1 MNSTIETAIAKFT
14 TDALPTLFAQI
25 RDETQRQLD
34 ATLAARDLQSKAR
47 PSTQPGDH
55 KLRLIFPRFASGDP
69 TDWLFNVEQYFKYY
83 DTLPADRLLI
93 MSMHLDSPASRWYQG
108 LLSDHKIGSWDDF
121 TAALQYRF
129 GPSEFE
135 DPVGQLSRVT
145 QTGSVLDYQA
155 TFEELASRVRGFSSH
170 NLMSIFIAGL
180 QPRLRR
186 AVQSHRPIDLHDA
199 FSLARLHEAQIAD
212 LSYNRM
218 TQSRQSIYTTS
229 ATKPLALEAPLVA
242 PTQPHL
248 PVKRLTVDEMQQRR
262 QAGLCFNCDEK
273 FVRGHKCK
281 GRATLL
287 YLEGTEDE
295 PELEDHYSLPL
306 TEPDQPETEIS
317 LNALLGRYSTK
328 AMRMLGYISSHP
340 VQVLVDSGSTNNF
353 ISRRTAQFLKLP
365 TSPTTLFRVRV
376 GNGAAL
382 QCNEL
387 CKEVSLSIQSHS
399 FATDLFVLDLEGSDV
414 VLGVQWLETLG
425 PILTD
430 WSKLHMEFNYKGHQI
445 HLQGESKPNAKAI
458 SSAGLNKLITS
469 KGVGSSY
476 MCFTVLTPEPDNTLS
491 PPHTIIP
498 SLQPLLQQFQILFQI
513 PSTLPP
519 SRTID
524 HRIPLKKGIDAI
536 NVRPYRYPQ
545 FQKNEIE
552 CLVADLLQSGAIRPS
567 QSAFSSP
574 VLLVKKKDGTWRFCV
589 DYRALNAATIRDRF
603 PIPTVDELLDELHGA
618 SVFSKLDLRSGYH
631 QIRVHAPDIHK
642 TAFRTHHG
650 HFEFVVMPFGLCNA
664 PSTFQALMNEVFQP
678 LLRKFVVIFFDDIL
692 IYSCSLEAH
701 LQHLQ
706 QVFQILHD
714 NQLFVKS
721 SKCTFAASEIAFLGH
736 IISAAGVAADPSKL
750 SAVSTWPPPNNQ
762 RQLRSFLGLTG
773 YYRRFVRHYAS
784 IAAPLTDLLTK
795 DGFHWSHKEQEAF
808 EQLKMA
814 LMTAPVL
821 SLPDFNRPFIVETDA
836 SGVGIGAVLSQ
847 DKHPVA
853 FYSKKLSPLMQGKS
867 TYIREMFAIQ
877 TAVMKWRQYLLG
889 RHFVIRTDHR
899 SLHHMLQQT
908 VQTPEQQQF
917 CSKLVGYDF
926 SIEYKPGASNA
937 AADALSR
944 VHESAPRPVF
954 MSLSRPLC
962 SALDS
967 LQIEL
972 LSDKHTKHIID
983 GILTTPS
990 SWADWTFSGGLL
1002 GYKGRLYLPSSSP
1015 LIPTLLFDY
1024 HASLLGGHS
1033 GVQRTF
1039 QRLATHF
1046 MWKGMHKSVETFV
1059 QACDICQKCKPT
1071 NHSPYGLLQ
1080 PIAVPDELWADLSM
1094 DFVTHLPSSGG
1105 YTAILVVV
1113 DRFSKGIHLAPL
1125 PPHYTATK
1133 VAQVFWEIVGKLHGM
1148 PKSIIS
1154 DRDPIFQSTFWKELF
1169 RLQGTKL
1176 RFSSAY
1182 HPESDGQTERMN
1194 RCVEQF
1200 LRSFVHD
1207 QPSKWARILSWAE
1220 FHHNTTFTA
1229 ATGMT
1234 PFEATY
1240 GRKPPSLL
1248 AYCTGTSTIPAVDHD
1263 LASRYAIISQLKTNL
1278 AKAQEAMK
1286 ISADKHRT
1294 KYEFHQGQLVLL
1306 KLQPFRQVSLRRHS
1320 SHKLSLRYY
1329 GPYC

>member
-1 MNSTIETAIAKFT
+1 METRTKEIQNIQTQLLETNKSITDLKATMNSTIETAIAKFT

-34 ATLAARDLQSKAR
+34 ATLVARDLQPKAR
-47 PSTQPGDH
+47 LSTQPGDH
-55 KLRLIFPRFASGDP
+55 KLRLIFPRFASG
-69 TDWLFNVEQYFKYY
+69 
-83 DTLPADRLLI
+83 LL
-93 MSMHLDSPASRWYQG
+93 A
-108 LLSDHKIGSWDDF
+108 DHKIGSWEDF

-155 TFEELASRVRGFSSH
+155 TFEDLASRVRGFSSH

-180 QPRLRR
+180 QPCLRR
-186 AVQSHRPIDLHDA
+186 AVQTQRPIDLHDA
-199 FSLARLHEAQIAD
+199 FSLARLHEAQIAE

-218 TQSRQSIYTTS
+218 AQPKQPIYTTS
-229 ATKPLALEAPLVA
+229 TTKISAMEAPLVA
-242 PTQPHL
+242 HTQPRI
-248 PVKRLTVDEMQQRR
+248 PVKCLTADEMQQRR

-295 PELEDHYSLPL
+295 PELENQYTLPL
-306 TEPDQPETEIS
+306 TDLDQPETEIS
-317 LNALLGRYSTK
+317 LNALLGHYSTK
-328 AMRMLGYISSHP
+328 SMRMLGYISSHP
-340 VQVLVDSGSTNNF
+340 VQILVDNGSTNNF

-376 GNGAAL
+376 GN
-382 QCNEL
+382 
-387 CKEVSLSIQSHS
+387 
-399 FATDLFVLDLEGSDV
+399 EGYDV

-425 PILTD
+425 PVLTD
-430 WSKLHMEFNYKGHQI
+430 WSKLHMEFNYKGQQI

-491 PPHTIIP
+491 PPHT
-498 SLQPLLQQFQILFQI
+498 
-513 PSTLPP
+513 
-519 SRTID
+519 
-524 HRIPLKKGIDAI
+524 
-536 NVRPYRYPQ
+536 
-545 FQKNEIE
+545 
-552 CLVADLLQSGAIRPS
+552 SGAIRPS

-631 QIRVHAPDIHK
+631 QIRIHEPDIHK

-678 LLRKFVVIFFDDIL
+678 LLRKFIVIFFYDIL

-701 LQHLQ
+701 LQHLH

-736 IISAAGVAADPSKL
+736 IISAVGVAANPSKL
-750 SAVSTWPPPNNQ
+750 SAVSAWPPPNNQ

-773 YYRRFVRHYAS
+773 YYRHFVSHYAS

-814 LMTAPVL
+814 IMTAPVL

-836 SGVGIGAVLSQ
+836 SEVGIGAVLSQ
-847 DKHPVA
+847 DKHPIA
-853 FYSKKLSPLMQGKS
+853 FYSKKVSPLMQGKS

-877 TAVMKWRQYLLG
+877 SAVMKWRQYLLG
-889 RHFVIRTDHR
+889 RHFIIRTDHR

-926 SIEYKPGASNA
+926 SIEYKPGPSNA

-944 VHESAPRPVF
+944 VHEGAPRPVF

-962 SALDS
+962 LALDS
-967 LQIEL
+967 LQVEL
-972 LSDKHTKHIID
+972 LSDKHTEHIID

-990 SWADWTFSGGLL
+990 SWADWTFSGGLPDT
-1002 GYKGRLYLPSSSP
+1002 K
-1015 LIPTLLFDY
+1015 D
-1024 HASLLGGHS
+1024 

-1046 MWKGMHKSVETFV
+1046 MWKGMHKSIETFV
-1059 QACDICQKCKPT
+1059 QACDVCQKCKPT

-1080 PIAVPDELWADLSM
+1080 PIAIPDELWADLSM
-1094 DFVTHLPSSGG
+1094 DFVTHLPPSGG

-1113 DRFSKGIHLAPL
+1113 DRFEFDVTIYK
-1125 PPHYTATK
+1125 
-1133 VAQVFWEIVGKLHGM
+1133 F
-1148 PKSIIS
+1148 
-1154 DRDPIFQSTFWKELF
+1154 
-1169 RLQGTKL
+1169 TKL
-1176 RFSSAY
+1176 
-1182 HPESDGQTERMN
+1182 
-1194 RCVEQF
+1194 
-1200 LRSFVHD
+1200 
-1207 QPSKWARILSWAE
+1207 
-1220 FHHNTTFTA
+1220 
-1229 ATGMT
+1229 
-1234 PFEATY
+1234 
-1240 GRKPPSLL
+1240 
-1248 AYCTGTSTIPAVDHD
+1248 
-1263 LASRYAIISQLKTNL
+1263 
-1278 AKAQEAMK
+1278 
-1286 ISADKHRT
+1286 
-1294 KYEFHQGQLVLL
+1294 
-1306 KLQPFRQVSLRRHS
+1306 
-1320 SHKLSLRYY
+1320 
-1329 GPYC
+1329 